1 VSGDIPLARSRR
13 PLSLSTWDG
22 SNNLALPWELLLLGA
37 VLGTTALS
45 LLNEPQASLTWR
57 LAVAGVAVALLGW
70 YAVLGH
76 PTLRQP
82 PAAREY
88 VCGVGLLALFLIAL
102 TLTPTAAYLLV
113 GLPAI
118 GYVLLP
124 SRPAYGL
131 AAAFC
136 AAPTAVFLLRTHD
149 VIAALRVVV
158 PIGVASMLF
167 SVVIAT
173 AVNRILRR
181 SDERARLIAELESSR
196 AEVVRLSREA
206 GVAEERQRL
215 AGEIHDTVAQGLSSV
230 VMLVQ
235 AADAAI
241 ATEPRPLPTAVEV
254 VLLRA
259 AQEGLTNAH
268 RHGGAGR
275 ADLRLTYGT
284 GGVCLEISDDGCGF
298 DVSGASQGYGLAA
311 MRGRTEQVGGSL
323 TIHSGPLRGTVLTLE
338 VPA

>member
-1 VSGDIPLARSRR
+1 M
-13 PLSLSTWDG
+13 
-22 SNNLALPWELLLLGA
+22 
-37 VLGTTALS
+37 
-45 LLNEPQASLTWR
+45 
-57 LAVAGVAVALLGW
+57 
-70 YAVLGH
+70 
-76 PTLRQP
+76 
-82 PAAREY
+82 
-88 VCGVGLLALFLIAL
+88 
-102 TLTPTAAYLLV
+102 
-113 GLPAI
+113 
-118 GYVLLP
+118 
-124 SRPAYGL
+124 
-131 AAAFC
+131 
-136 AAPTAVFLLRTHD
+136 
-149 VIAALRVVV
+149 VV

-241 ATEPRPLPTAVEV
+241 ATDPAAARHHLELAARTARENLAETRAIVAALTPAPLVGASLPEALRRTAERFAAQTGVRGDVVVSGEPRPLPTAVEV